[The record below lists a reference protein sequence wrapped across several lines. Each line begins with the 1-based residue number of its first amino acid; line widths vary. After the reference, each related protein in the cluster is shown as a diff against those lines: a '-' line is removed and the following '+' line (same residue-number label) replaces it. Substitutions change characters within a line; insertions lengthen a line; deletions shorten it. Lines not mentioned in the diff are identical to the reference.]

1 MYLAI
6 DTSTSWTG
14 LALAEDKGLIAEISW
29 RTEQNQSVELLP
41 NLTNLLKRIKR
52 EIAEVKGLCVAL
64 GPGSFNGLRVGLSTA
79 KGLAYGLRIPVVGV
93 STLEA
98 TAYPFFHSGFN
109 ICPLQGAGREE
120 VAVAIFRSMR
130 GKWIKLLEEQIMT
143 PEELCKYINKQTI
156 FCGEIPED
164 AQKFLKEKL
173 KTRAHFPH
181 PFMCLRRPGNV
192 LCLGLERL
200 LKGEKDD
207 PATLQPLY
215 LRRPPITMSKKAK
228 YGAFLKDSMA

>member
-6 DTSTSWTG
+6 DTSTNWTG

-29 RTEQNQSVELLP
+29 HTEQNQSVELLP
-41 NLTNLLKRIKR
+41 NLNNILKQMKR
-52 EIAEVKGLCVAL
+52 EVTEVKGLCVAL

-79 KGLAYGLRIPVVGV
+79 KGLAYGLHIPLVGV

-98 TAYPFFHSGFN
+98 TAYHFFHSGFN
-109 ICPLQGAGREE
+109 ICPLQGAGRGE

-130 GKWIKLLEEQIMT
+130 GKWMKHLEEQIMT
-143 PEELCKYINKQTI
+143 PEELCKHVKKQTI

-164 AQKFLKEKL
+164 VEKFLKEKL
-173 KTRAHFPH
+173 GAMAHFPH
-181 PFMCLRRPGNV
+181 PFIRLRRPGNV

-215 LRRPPITMSKKAK
+215 LRRPPITLSKKAK
-228 YGAFLKDSMA
+228 FGAFFQESIP